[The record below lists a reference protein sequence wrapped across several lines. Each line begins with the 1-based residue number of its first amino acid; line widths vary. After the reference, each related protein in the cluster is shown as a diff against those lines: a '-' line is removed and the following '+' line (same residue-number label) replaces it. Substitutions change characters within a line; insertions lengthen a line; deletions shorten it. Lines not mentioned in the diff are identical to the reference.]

1 MFLNSNAYD
10 LRGDIRLSNYFKIS
24 FSLLAGIGAVVAKN
38 IPKKSLVVFV
48 TAIVKN
54 NLTK

>member
-1 MFLNSNAYD
+1 MYLNSNADNLERY
-10 LRGDIRLSNYFKIS
+10 LRLSNYFKIS

>member
-1 MFLNSNAYD
+1 MYLNSNPYD
-10 LRGDIRLSNYFKIS
+10 LEGDFRLSNYFKIS